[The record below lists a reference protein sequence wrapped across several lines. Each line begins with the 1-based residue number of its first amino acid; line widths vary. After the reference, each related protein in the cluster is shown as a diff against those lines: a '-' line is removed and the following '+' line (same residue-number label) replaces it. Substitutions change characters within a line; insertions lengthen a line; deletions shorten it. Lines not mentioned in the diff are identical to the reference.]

1 MFIVN
6 FAHPSVVTGDLA
18 GDKCSTVLRRQERIT
33 DIGTS
38 KAHVLRKFRYTT
50 TFYIPPK
57 HSISY

>member
-33 DIGTS
+33 EIGTS
-38 KAHVLRKFRYTT
+38 KAHVLR
-50 TFYIPPK
+50 
-57 HSISY
+57 